1 METGKRI
8 CQALKELRKRIADA
22 NEIPF
27 EIEECTHKGDCPG
40 TCPKCEAEL
49 RYLTESINQREQEGK
64 PVAIEGLMSE
74 TELRQAFGIEPI
86 CSELPKM
93 PGDFVSQDKPAP
105 PTYGDELMGDIPF

>member
-27 EIEECTHKGDCPG
+27 KIEECSHRGDCLG

-49 RYLTESINQREQEGK
+49 RYLMEAINKRGQKGK
-64 PVAIEGLMSE
+64 PVVIDDLMNDE
-74 TELRQAFGIEPI
+74 ELRQAFGVDYTERQVP
-86 CSELPKM
+86 ELPDNAVLDGM
-93 PGDFVSQDKPAP
+93 PAP
-105 PTYGDELMGDIPF
+105 PEHILMGDAAA